1 MHAFTGFISC
11 IFILICFKFY
21 KKIKIPFLIAF
32 FSFCFSLTTGLV
44 FELYEYSID
53 NIFYKDMQKDMI
65 VDNIQTVK
73 LSKNEKDLK
82 EIFNIYKTVIYYKD
96 KNELKEIEIKNGYLD
111 IGINDTM
118 KDLYVN
124 FMGSIMG
131 SLYVYFCLTYKKKD
145 NK

>member
-1 MHAFTGFISC
+1 MHASTGFISC

-21 KKIKIPFLIAF
+21 KKIKVPFLIAF
-32 FSFCFSLTTGLV
+32 FSFCFSLTVGLV

-65 VDNIQTVK
+65 INNISTVK
-73 LSKNEKDLK
+73 LKDKDDLIK
-82 EIFNIYKTVIYYKD
+82 INNIYKTIIYYKD

-124 FMGSIMG
+124 FIGSVMG
-131 SLYVYFCLTYKKKD
+131 SLYVYFCLKEKKED
-145 NK
+145 NN